1 MNVQQT
7 SGVPCPTGVAGDDGE
22 RPELESLRLGESA
35 GTGEGGTVF
44 RDRQGPD
51 RLHAWPGIGTG
62 VRGPINETAL
72 SWEEVPYLLS
82 TYEVRA

>member
-7 SGVPCPTGVAGDDGE
+7 SGVPGPTGMAGDDGE

-35 GTGEGGTVF
+35 GACERGIVLGN
-44 RDRQGPD
+44 RQGTD

-62 VRGPINETAL
+62 VRGPINETPL
-72 SWEEVPYLLS
+72 SLAEVVYLLP